1 MKITSCRVFAV
12 ILTLI
17 LIHFLL
23 FSCCCVHHEPMFSR
37 KTRLTMSR
45 ELLSSSFASFATSGI
60 NGKISGSKKQNRKVV
75 EPSMR
80 IAPPSIPNPT
90 QNK

>member
-12 ILTLI
+12 VLTLV

-23 FSCCCVHHEPMFSR
+23 FSYCCIHHEQKFSR
-37 KTRLTMSR
+37 KINLQVSR
-45 ELLSSSFASFATSGI
+45 ELLSSSFATSI
-60 NGKISGSKKQNRKVV
+60 GKISGNKNQNRKVV
-75 EPSMR
+75 EQSLR

>member
-1 MKITSCRVFAV
+1 MKITRTRIFAV
-12 ILTLI
+12 VFTLV

-23 FSCCCVHHEPMFSR
+23 FSCCCHHHDQRFSR
-37 KTRLTMSR
+37 KIGLQGSR
-45 ELLSSSFASFATSGI
+45 ELLSSSFATSFGKI
-60 NGKISGSKKQNRKVV
+60 NGSKNLNRKVV
-75 EPSMR
+75 ESSLR